1 METSQALIQDY
12 LTIILGLIVLVLAA
26 LLWRLIYRRKSEEPQ
41 ARFRRVSKAY
51 LSHFLIPDG
60 QGGEIHIDNA
70 MLCARGIVIVDIKD
84 VAGNIFGSDSMQDW
98 TVITGKTRFTFA
110 NPQTGLFDRT
120 AAVAHL
126 LPNLPVKGYIA
137 FTERGKFT
145 KGLPGHVI
153 GLDALIEE
161 LAEEAKSGAEALDA
175 YWPAWEK
182 LRDEAVVAQVG
193 RLIED

>member
-1 METSQALIQDY
+1 MTEDFT
-12 LTIILGLIVLVLAA
+12 TLGLGIAFLLLALVLA
-26 LLWRLIYRRKSEEPQ
+26 RLIFKRKSEEPQ
-41 ARFRRVSKAY
+41 ARFRKVSKAY

-60 QGGEIHIDNA
+60 QGGEIHIEHA
-70 MLCARGIVIVDIKD
+70 MLCPRGIVIVDIKD
-84 VAGNIFGSDSMQDW
+84 VAGNIFGSDAMQDW
-98 TVITGKTRFTFA
+98 TVITGKGRFTFS
-110 NPQTGLFDRT
+110 NPQNGLFDRT

-126 LPNLPVKGYIA
+126 LPNLPVKGYVA

-153 GLDALIEE
+153 GLEQLISE
-161 LAEEAKSGAEALDA
+161 LAAELKSGSEAMDA

-193 RLIED
+193 RLIQD

>member
-1 METSQALIQDY
+1 MEANQALTQDY
-12 LTIILGLIVLVLAA
+12 ITIILGLIVLILAA
-26 LLWRLIYRRKSEEPQ
+26 LLWRLIYRRKSEEPH
-41 ARFRRVSKAY
+41 AKFRKVSKAY
-51 LSHFLIPDG
+51 LADFLIPDG
-60 QGGEIHIDNA
+60 QGGEIHIDHA

-98 TVITGKTRFTFA
+98 TVITGKNRFTFA
-110 NPQTGLFDRT
+110 NPQNGLFDRT

-126 LPNLPVKGYIA
+126 LPDLPVNGYVA

-153 GLDALIEE
+153 GLNALIGE

-182 LRDEAVVAQVG
+182 LRDDAVVAQVG